1 MRLLVKKG
9 RVIDPT
15 SKRDGTADVLVED
28 GRIAAVGPGL
38 AAAGA
43 KVLDASG
50 CIVTPGLIDMHVH
63 LREPGFEHKE
73 TIESGTA
80 AAAAG
85 GFTAVVAMANT
96 SPVNDT
102 AAVTEYVL
110 RRAAEVGKV
119 TVYPVGAISKGLQG
133 KQLAEIG
140 ELVAAGVVAISD
152 DGHPVENP
160 LLMRRAMEY
169 ATLFDVPIIEHCETP
184 ALHPGGSMHE
194 GFWSTSL
201 GLRGIPSASE
211 EIAVRRNVILAELT
225 GARLHIAHLSTRGA
239 LEAVREAKRRG
250 LPVTCEV
257 TPHHLFLTDEAV
269 KGYDTDTKMM
279 PPLRSEVDRQALQQG
294 LADGTID
301 AIATDHA
308 PHHVDDKCIEYD
320 RAAFGIVGLET
331 AVSLCLDRLVN
342 REIITL
348 SRFVEL
354 FSARPAQ
361 VLGLNKLSSFSKGSL
376 AVGADAD
383 ITILDTRRR
392 VAVRP
397 ESFRSKSRNTPFKGW
412 ELQGGP
418 VTTIVGGRIVW
429 QAADETS

>member
-1 MRLLVKKG
+1 MRLLVRNG
-9 RVIDPT
+9 HVIDPA
-15 SKRDGTADVLVED
+15 SNRDGLGDVLVDD

-38 AAAGA
+38 AANSA

-50 CIVTPGLIDMHVH
+50 RIVAPGFIDMHVH

-85 GFTAVVAMANT
+85 GFTAVAAMANT

-119 TVYPVGAISKGLQG
+119 SVYPVGAISKGLQG
-133 KQLAEIG
+133 KQLTEIG
-140 ELVAAGVVAISD
+140 ELVAAGAVAISD

-169 ATLFDVPIIEHCETP
+169 ATLFDIPVIEHCETP

-201 GLRGIPSASE
+201 GLRGIPAASE
-211 EIAVRRNVILAELT
+211 EIAVRRNIILVELT
-225 GARLHIAHLSTRGA
+225 GARLHVAHLSTRGA
-239 LEAVREAKRRG
+239 LEAVREAKRKG

-269 KGYDTDTKMM
+269 KGYDTNTKMM
-279 PPLRSEVDRQALQQG
+279 PPLRSEEDRLALLQG
-294 LADGTID
+294 LTDGTVD

-308 PHHVDDKCIEYD
+308 PHHLDDKCVEYD
-320 RAAFGIVGLET
+320 QAAVGIVGLET
-331 AVSLCLDRLVN
+331 AVSLCLDRLVHK
-342 REIITL
+342 EFITMARL
-348 SRFVEL
+348 VEL
-354 FSARPAQ
+354 LSTQPAR
-361 VLGLNKLSSFSKGSL
+361 VLGLNKRHNFGKGSL

-383 ITILDTRRR
+383 ITILDPKRGVT
-392 VAVRP
+392 VRP
-397 ESFRSKSRNTPFKGW
+397 ESFHSKGRNTPFKDMV
-412 ELQGGP
+412 LHGGP

-429 QAADETS
+429 QAPD

>member
-1 MRLLVKKG
+1 
-9 RVIDPT
+9 
-15 SKRDGTADVLVED
+15 
-28 GRIAAVGPGL
+28 
-38 AAAGA
+38 
-43 KVLDASG
+43 
-50 CIVTPGLIDMHVH
+50 
-63 LREPGFEHKE
+63 
-73 TIESGTA
+73 
-80 AAAAG
+80 
-85 GFTAVVAMANT
+85 
-96 SPVNDT
+96 
-102 AAVTEYVL
+102 
-110 RRAAEVGKV
+110 
-119 TVYPVGAISKGLQG
+119 
-133 KQLAEIG
+133 
-140 ELVAAGVVAISD
+140 
-152 DGHPVENP
+152 
-160 LLMRRAMEY
+160 
-169 ATLFDVPIIEHCETP
+169 
-184 ALHPGGSMHE
+184 
-194 GFWSTSL
+194 
-201 GLRGIPSASE
+201 
-211 EIAVRRNVILAELT
+211 
-225 GARLHIAHLSTRGA
+225 
-239 LEAVREAKRRG
+239 
-250 LPVTCEV
+250 V